1 MIKMLRNT
9 VDKNNVNYQ
18 ITQWIQN
25 ESENYKR
32 QLQNL
37 SDSDLRQLVDYIAT
51 DVRKE
56 FQKLEIDKDNLE
68 LLKIMI
74 KYFSL
79 NKINWHWE
87 WNENKNLYELEL
99 GIKKNTNWVTTEFNS
114 EKENNK
120 NYYLVNPA
128 RFVWKSDVAEIA
140 LKIVNDQ
147 ANWFFTNQSVSELVV
162 SQDILNE
169 LKVTIVFEFKDIFD
183 VVCELVELQNVS
195 ELKRS

>member
-1 MIKMLRNT
+1 MLRNT

-147 ANWFFTNQSVSELVV
+147 ANWFFTNQLVSELVV

-169 LKVTIVFEFKDIFD
+169 LKATIVFEFKDIFD